1 MDLLAILQMIG
12 MLLKIFGIV
21 LLAMTLAV
29 TAGTAIYL
37 LWQYWS
43 QKSDSAWHHRPHK
56 VSL

>member
-29 TAGTAIYL
+29 TTGTAIYL
-37 LWQYWS
+37 LWQHWF

-56 VSL
+56 ALL